1 MCDYP
6 DVQSG
11 SPRERGAGPSFGS
24 LAVHGGAAFAGT
36 GVAHAG
42 RDATL
47 AHALM
52 ARGQRRAHFDS
63 AEYFMATP
71 SNFMAT
77 PAFHH
82 VGRLDAASP
91 DQDYEAYMRE
101 RLRWEQY
108 EASDAD
114 HDYFSRLAAGQPP
127 PCDEDADMEG
137 ACDADCGAMDLDND
151 ENAMVPASPLQNQ
164 KRSPA
169 AVLGGREAKRARL
182 AEL

>member
-11 SPRERGAGPSFGS
+11 SPRERSAGPSFGS

-36 GVAHAG
+36 GVAHSG

-127 PCDEDADMEG
+127 PCDEDAPMEG

-151 ENAMVPASPLQNQ
+151 ENAMVPASPLQ

>member
-11 SPRERGAGPSFGS
+11 SPRERGAGPSYGS
-24 LAVHGGAAFAGT
+24 LAVRDGAAFGGT

-71 SNFMAT
+71 
-77 PAFHH
+77 AFHH

-101 RLRWEQY
+101 RPRWEQY

-114 HDYFSRLAAGQPP
+114 HDYFSRLAASQPP
-127 PCDEDADMEG
+127 PCDEGAPMEG
-137 ACDADCGAMDLDND
+137 ACDADCGAMDLDS
-151 ENAMVPASPLQNQ
+151 ENMMVPASPLQ

>member
-11 SPRERGAGPSFGS
+11 SPRERGAGPSYGS
-24 LAVHGGAAFAGT
+24 LAVRGGAAFGST
-36 GVAHAG
+36 GVAHTG

-52 ARGQRRAHFDS
+52 ARGQPRAHFDS

-91 DQDYEAYMRE
+91 DQDYAAYMQE

-114 HDYFSRLAAGQPP
+114 HDYFSRLAAGQPR
-127 PCDEDADMEG
+127 PCDEDAPMEG
-137 ACDADCGAMDLDND
+137 GCDADCGAMDLDS
-151 ENAMVPASPLQNQ
+151 ENMMVPASPLQ

>member
-11 SPRERGAGPSFGS
+11 SPRERGAGPSYGS
-24 LAVHGGAAFAGT
+24 LAVRGGAALGGAG
-36 GVAHAG
+36 G
-42 RDATL
+42 DASL

-52 ARGQRRAHFDS
+52 ARGQRRAQFDS

-114 HDYFSRLAAGQPP
+114 HDYFSRLAASQPS
-127 PCDEDADMEG
+127 PCDEDAPMEG
-137 ACDADCGAMDLDND
+137 ACDADCGAAMDLESAGD
-151 ENAMVPASPLQNQ
+151 ENAMVPASPLQ

>member
-11 SPRERGAGPSFGS
+11 SPHERGAGPSYGS
-24 LAVHGGAAFAGT
+24 LAVHGGTVLG
-36 GVAHAG
+36 GAG
-42 RDATL
+42 RDASL

-52 ARGQRRAHFDS
+52 ARGQPRAHFDS
-63 AEYFMATP
+63 ATY
-71 SNFMAT
+71 FMAT

-127 PCDEDADMEG
+127 PCDEDAPMEG
-137 ACDADCGAMDLDND
+137 GCDADCGAGMDLEIAGD
-151 ENAMVPASPLQNQ
+151 ENAMVPASPLQ